1 MTVAGRLY
9 IVAAPSGAGKT
20 SLVTRTVETTP
31 GVELSVSH
39 TTRSP
44 RPHEQE
50 GVHYYFVDVEVF
62 QGLIEQQAFLEYAQV
77 FDNLYGTSRDAVVRR
92 LRMGM
97 DVILEIDWQGARQVS
112 QLMPESRSI
121 FVLPPSLDS
130 LRRRLERR
138 GEDSGEVIERR
149 MRDAVHDMS
158 RYHEFDYVVINDDFE
173 LALEALRSI
182 IVANRQLRE
191 VQVLRHGALIGSL
204 LS

>member
-20 SLVTRTVETTP
+20 SLVARMVETTP
-31 GVELSVSH
+31 GIEASVSH
-39 TTRSP
+39 TTRPP

-50 GVHYYFVDVEVF
+50 GVHYYFVDVETF
-62 QGLIEQQAFLEYAQV
+62 QGLIGQQAFLEYAQV
-77 FDNLYGTSRDAVVRR
+77 FDNFYGTSRDAVVTR

-130 LRRRLERR
+130 LRRRLEGR
-138 GEDSGEVIERR
+138 GQDSDEVIERR
-149 MRDAVHDMS
+149 MREAVHDMS
-158 RYHEFDYVVINDDFE
+158 HYHEFDYVVINDDFQ
-173 LALEALRSI
+173 LALEALNSI
-182 IVANRQLRE
+182 IIANRQLRE
-191 VQVLRHGALIGSL
+191 VQVLRHGALISSL